1 MADAVRAEL
10 IGAAVTMAVDHVTEE
25 VVGAFDHAGVPSMLL
40 KGPSI
45 ARWLYPA
52 GGRSYRDTDLLVRP
66 EDFARAAAVLRG
78 LGFGAP
84 SHALV
89 DHAHTYAR
97 DAGGYAQ
104 SVDLHRTLPY
114 VAAPPADAWRALYAG
129 HGALALGAIEVDVLG
144 LPQRCLHIAIH
155 ALQHAFEARGPFEDL
170 RRAIDAASIEEWAEA
185 ASVSRRLG
193 AEDAMA
199 AGLCLVPQGEALSDR
214 LGLTAQRRGIVRIAA
229 TASASADRE
238 LPAYQVQ
245 RFLDADTFGERVR
258 LFVNPVV
265 LSPANLRQVSPLA
278 RRGRLGLGLA
288 YAARPFVV
296 AGRTGSALVS
306 RRRILKSR

>member
-1 MADAVRAEL
+1 MADAVRAGL

-25 VVGAFDHAGVPSMLL
+25 VVGAFAQADVPSLLL

-45 ARWLYPA
+45 ARWLYPN
-52 GGRSYRDTDLLVRP
+52 GGRSYRDTDLLVRA
-66 EDFARAAAVLRG
+66 EDFSRATGVLRT
-78 LGFGAP
+78 LGFGEP

-89 DHAHTYAR
+89 DHAHTYTR
-97 DAGGYAQ
+97 EGGGYAQ
-104 SVDLHRTLPY
+104 AVDLHRTLPY
-114 VAAPPADAWRALYAG
+114 VAAPTPEVWRTLRHG
-129 HGALALGAIEVDVLG
+129 HDTITLGAVEADVLG
-144 LPQRCLHIAIH
+144 LPQRCLHIAMH

-170 RRAIDAASIEEWAEA
+170 RRAIAAADLDDWTEA
-185 ASVSRRLG
+185 ASVSRALG
-193 AEDAMA
+193 AEDALA
-199 AGLCLVPQGEALSDR
+199 AGLCLVPEGADLSAR
-214 LGLTAQRRGIVRIAA
+214 LGLTEQRRGIVRMAA
-229 TASASADRE
+229 TVDE
-238 LPAYQVQ
+238 GLPAYQVQ

-258 LFVNPVV
+258 LFVNPVA

-288 YAARPFVV
+288 YVARPFVV